1 MDVLQKEHERLSKR
15 LSSSKTVDEIQKTI
29 DLLQEARNTIAAG
42 MFNNGQNDSAR
53 THTDRVQIQ
62 QRRPLL

>member
-42 MFNNGQNDSAR
+42 TTERPGLAYFCPEKEQRNV
-53 THTDRVQIQ
+53 RVPS
-62 QRRPLL
+62 R